1 MAGSPR
7 QQPARPYVFALLSL
21 FALGIQ
27 SLDSPAQSVVS
38 DSDCATLKPE
48 QSALG
53 YRRVRN
59 RCEGFY
65 LPSLSA
71 RLQVVSFI
79 PGSRIEFSWA
89 EDTQLIVTP
98 VKATSEPLHVRAVS
112 LQRNVFYRMDAVLE
126 PGAAL
131 SWPIRPF
138 VFPREI
144 RPDQLG
150 VYGWAG
156 DEYDKTFLP
165 VRVREENSNDQ
176 LPGSLRLKIRTVLDL
191 THFRW
196 ALVEPANDVCHA
208 QPGVDAFRYYEGDMN
223 AGAIIDLEIP
233 GVIANTGDSCLEI
246 QYRPNNQRWMAEKIK
261 IRI

>member
-1 MAGSPR
+1 MAGSYR
-7 QQPARPYVFALLSL
+7 QQPGGRYVFALLCL

-27 SLDSPAQSVVS
+27 SQESPAQTVVS

-79 PGSRIEFSWA
+79 TASGIEFTWA
-89 EDTQLIVTP
+89 EDTQLTVAP
-98 VKATSEPLHVRAVS
+98 VKATSGPLHVRAVS

-126 PGAAL
+126 PAAAL
-131 SWPIRPF
+131 IWPIRPF

-150 VYGWAG
+150 VYGWTG
-156 DEYDKTFLP
+156 DEYDKTFVP
-165 VRVREENSNDQ
+165 VSVRDENSNDRP
-176 LPGSLRLKIRTVLDL
+176 PGSLTLKIRTVLDL

-208 QPGVDAFRYYEGDMN
+208 RPGVDAFRYYEGGMS

-233 GVIANTGDSCLEI
+233 GAIANTGDACLEI